1 MMVYDDR
8 TDMGGTGAEFL
19 TTHWSAIEAVGTTAD
34 DRNRALVGLLLNR
47 YWKPVYCYLRRLRYN
62 NEQAK
67 DLTQSFFHE
76 VVLGRQLIQKAD
88 RSKGRF
94 RSFLLTALKRHLIN
108 VRKKETARKRIPKDR
123 LVPLDMIDPSE
134 LPQSSVH
141 LTPEDAFNY
150 GWVSSMMERVLG
162 EVEAKCRED
171 GRATYWQAFHDR
183 VLKPITE
190 QTDPPSVQQICEKY
204 GIADGVKLAN
214 MVVTVKRR
222 IRAALKEHVRD
233 SVLSGEEANSEFE
246 EIMQFFP
253 EVAQN
258 GE

>member
-1 MMVYDDR
+1 MAYDDR
-8 TDMGGTGAEFL
+8 TDMGGTGGEFL
-19 TTHWSAIEAVGTTAD
+19 TTHWSLIEAVGTTVD

-47 YWKPVYCYLRRLRYN
+47 YWKPVYCYLRRLGYD

-108 VRKKETARKRIPKDR
+108 VREKETAHKRIPKER

-141 LTPEDAFNY
+141 RTPEDAFNY

-171 GRATYWQAFHDR
+171 GKAIHWQAFYDR
-183 VLKPITE
+183 VLQPITE
-190 QTDPPSVQQICEKY
+190 QTDPPSVQQICGKY

-222 IRAALKEHVRD
+222 IRTALKEQVRD
-233 SVLSGEEANSEFE
+233 SVLSGEQASSEFE

-253 EVAQN
+253 QVAQN
-258 GE
+258 G